1 MRVVHVCPTYFDPRS
16 VIAGGERYSYGLAKA
31 MSRVTPTTL
40 VSFGDEAFE
49 TRDGDLLFRCY
60 ERWAYVKGQRNNPF
74 TPAFVRDVLAA
85 DVVHCHQFLT
95 VPSDVAILAAL
106 LARKKSFV
114 TDLSGNSSF
123 SLSYHFPLWRAVSA
137 FLLISNFNRSVFEY
151 VSIPKVVIYG
161 GVETDHFKPSQAPRT
176 KRILAVGRL
185 VSHKGFHT
193 LIEALDPDMELDV
206 VGRPHDP
213 AYVDALRRAAAGKR
227 VHFHLAM
234 DDKDLL
240 PAYQTAAVVAIPTE
254 VDGGYTTALEAM
266 ACKTPVVGTRVGSL
280 PEVIDDGKTGFIV
293 PSGDVA
299 ALKAR
304 LRRILDD
311 EALARSMGEAG
322 LQRVETA
329 FTWARVVERCMQA
342 YAA

>member
-1 MRVVHVCPTYFDPRS
+1 
-16 VIAGGERYSYGLAKA
+16 

-49 TRDGDLLFRCY
+49 TRDGDLVFRCY
-60 ERWAYVKGQRNNPF
+60 QRWAYVQGQRTNPF
-74 TPAFVRDVLAA
+74 TPAFLRDVLAA

-95 VPSDVAILAAL
+95 VPSDIAILGAL
-106 LARKKSFV
+106 LTRKKSFV
-114 TDLSGNSSF
+114 TDLSGGAGF
-123 SLSYHFPLWRAVSA
+123 SLSYHMPLWRAVSA
-137 FLLISNFNRSVFEY
+137 FLLISNFNRGLFDHLSV
-151 VSIPKVVIYG
+151 PKAVIYG
-161 GVETDHFKPSQAPRT
+161 GVETDHFKPSPAPRT
-176 KRILAVGRL
+176 KRILTVGRL

-206 VGRPHDP
+206 VGRPHDR
-213 AYVDALRRAAAGKR
+213 AYVDALKRAATGKQ

-240 PAYQTAAVVAIPTE
+240 PAYQTAAVVAIPAE

-266 ACKTPVVGTRVGSL
+266 ACKTPVVGTRIGSL

-293 PSGDVA
+293 PSRDVA

-311 EALARSMGEAG
+311 DALARSMGEAG
-322 LQRVETA
+322 LERVEAA
-329 FTWARVVERCMQA
+329 FTWDRVVERCMQA